1 MRRSSPLELFIVILI
16 AIFGIVG
23 WRLYGG
29 PHPVAGIGHAQNA
42 PSRLYASL
50 TIQYTH
56 PPIFEE
62 RYYMQ
67 DLDGVST
74 FDYSIRG
81 YNCRLVTIKAPTGRI
96 YDVSFFFGGLD
107 EDGIWQLTNAPLLPH
122 AAATYTVYVKQVADF
137 KQGDR
142 TVVFQDPQYWT
153 THSPR
158 EVQLDVSKGGADN
171 VLRLQASSPDPR
183 YQKIV
188 EDFRNFGPDEFRR
201 NVALAQ
207 DRAKENAC
215 R

>member
-1 MRRSSPLELFIVILI
+1 MRRSSPLEIFIVVLI
-16 AIFGIVG
+16 AIFAIVG

-29 PHPVAGIGHAQNA
+29 PHPVSGIGHAQNA
-42 PSRLYASL
+42 PSRLYAAL
-50 TIQYTH
+50 TIRYAH

-62 RYYMQ
+62 QYHMQ
-67 DLDGVST
+67 DIDGVST
-74 FDYSIRG
+74 FEYSIRG

-107 EDGIWQLTNAPLLPH
+107 QDGIWQLVNTPPMPH

-142 TVVFQDPQYWT
+142 TVIFTDPEYWASHT
-153 THSPR
+153 AR
-158 EVQLDVSKGGADN
+158 EVQLDVSKGDSEN
-171 VLRLQASSPDPR
+171 LLRMQAPSPDPR

-188 EDFRNFGPDEFRR
+188 EDFRNFGPDEFRQ
-201 NVALAQ
+201 NVAQAQ
-207 DRAKENAC
+207 ARARENAC

>member
-1 MRRSSPLELFIVILI
+1 MRRSSPLEIFIVVLI
-16 AIFGIVG
+16 VIFGFVG

-50 TIQYTH
+50 IIRYAH

-62 RYYMQ
+62 QYHMQ
-67 DLDGVST
+67 DIDGVSN
-74 FDYSIRG
+74 FEYSIRG

-96 YDVSFFFGGLD
+96 HDVSFFFGGLD
-107 EDGIWQLTNAPLLPH
+107 QDGIWQLTNTPYVAH

-142 TVVFQDPQYWT
+142 TVVFTDPQYWAS
-153 THSPR
+153 HAPR
-158 EVQLDVSKGGADN
+158 EVQLDVSKGDSEN
-171 VLRLQASSPDPR
+171 LLRMQAPSPDPR
-183 YQKIV
+183 YGKII
-188 EDFRNFGPDEFRR
+188 EDFREFGPDEFRA
-201 NVALAQ
+201 NVAQAQ
-207 DRAKENAC
+207 ARAKENAC